1 MTGRFGAAL
10 IRQAARIGE
19 RRAER
24 TALRLSDE
32 LRVILPDIL
41 IIADRGRLRLSAR
54 GLLHRWLTDGALR
67 WLGRVLR

>member
-1 MTGRFGAAL
+1 MTRRFGAAL

-41 IIADRGRLRLSAR
+41 IIADRGRVRLSAR
-54 GLLHRWLTDGALR
+54 GLLRRWLTDGALR